1 VTGAGVGGAGAGGTG
16 GDTVAVLGT
25 GTMGAGMARS
35 LVRAGIPVRLWNR
48 DGSRARALAGPGAE
62 VLDQPEDAV
71 GGAGVVLTALF
82 DADAVVDVVRRAAP
96 APGTVWLQTA
106 TVGLGDVDRLVALAD
121 ELGLLLVDCPV
132 LGTRT
137 PAEQGQLVLL
147 ASGPEQV
154 RERLGPVFDALG
166 RRTLWLGEAGAG
178 TRLKLVCNAWVL
190 ALTAGTAQ
198 SVALARGLG
207 LDPEDF
213 FRALDGG
220 PLDSPYARV
229 KGAAMQDGKYPVSFA
244 LGGAVKDGR
253 LIRDA
258 LGAAAVSDRLTAA
271 VLELM
276 EVAAGRLPDPAAVD
290 VAALVEGMA
299 TER

>member
-1 VTGAGVGGAGAGGTG
+1 MTGAGAGGTG

-48 DGSRARALAGPGAE
+48 DGNRARALAGPGAE

-71 GGAGVVLTALF
+71 AGAGVVLTALF

-106 TVGLGDVDRLVALAD
+106 TVGLGEVDRLVALAD

-132 LGTRT
+132 LGTRK
-137 PAEQGQLVLL
+137 PAEEGQLVLL
-147 ASGPEQV
+147 ASGPEEV
-154 RERLGPVFDALG
+154 RERLVPVFDALG

-207 LDPEDF
+207 LDPKDF

-220 PLDSPYARV
+220 PLDSPYARA
-229 KGAAMQDGKYPVSFA
+229 KGAAMQGGEYPVSFA
-244 LGGAVKDGR
+244 LAGAVKDGR

-258 LGAAAVSDRLTAA
+258 LDAAAVSDRLATA

-276 EVAAGRLPDPAAVD
+276 EAAAGRLRDPAAVD

-299 TER
+299 AER